1 MAPTPLMGEERETG
15 ITSSPLFQEKSPQE
29 ELIKILSLAS
39 DSREREGFVGVW
51 GWRRE
56 REGMMT
62 E

>member
-15 ITSSPLFQEKSPQE
+15 IMSSPLFQEKSPQD

-39 DSREREGFVGVW
+39 DSRERERDSWGCGVG
-51 GWRRE
+51 GE